1 MNKKEIEI
9 PEGYEIDQV
18 TFKKIEKKLPKT
30 WEELGSVK
38 GWYIDISS
46 EIEFHD
52 TETVIDKDYRN
63 IFPTKELAE
72 ASLALAQLLQL
83 RDVYNDGWVADW
95 NDLNNKYC
103 LQIIRN
109 KIVTCEWT
117 ITQRVINFKTAEL
130 RDEFFE
136 NFKDLLTIAKPLL

>member
-1 MNKKEIEI
+1 MVKQIEI
-9 PEGYEIDQV
+9 PDGYEIDQL

-30 WEELGSVK
+30 WEELGK
-38 GWYIDISS
+38 IEGFYTNQYS
-46 EIEFHD
+46 EIEYSDFAK
-52 TETVIDKDYRN
+52 TKKENKN

-83 RDVYNDGWVADW
+83 RDFYNDGWVADW
-95 NDLNNKYC
+95 SDGNYKFIIEVYNNELNKDSYFQSN
-103 LQIIRN
+103 IIM
-109 KIVTCEWT
+109 
-117 ITQRVINFKTAEL
+117 NFKTAKL